1 MGDDNSLGLTGRTRC
16 INDIGRVIGPERA
29 NCLPVCGIIDRTVF
43 QCLDK
48 FGRIGQEGVR
58 GLRQARRNIGG
69 SDQISRLGIRKHKG
83 YPLGRII
90 RVDRQIGGPGLED
103 CQQRDNHLRRA
114 WHSQGHDIL
123 RSDPLLD
130 QQVSQAVGALVH
142 LAVAQLLFL
151 PDQGHCFRG
160 PFHLGFKQ
168 LRESGLGNRARRL
181 VPLQN
186 NPSPLLF
193 SQQIDARERRLR
205 ISQQRLQQPQVMP
218 GHLLYPPAVE
228 QVAVVEPGE
237 SEFSIPLPGVQLQVT
252 ADAQLIARQRLDLQ
266 PLHCL
271 RDLWGILQGEDYL
284 EEGRGVEAALRGE
297 FLDQPL
303 EGQIL
308 MLVSLQRRLPD
319 LGEQLG
325 EAEPGVE
332 AQAHDQR
339 VDEKADQ
346 LLQLCL
352 LSVGDGRAD
361 EDLILVAVAGE
372 QDSEGGQQGHIE
384 GGLVAPAE
392 LLQAGQQLRV
402 ELELAE
408 FGGKGLE
415 WWTSSVGGQLEP
427 LGNGGQLLLP
437 VGQSGAQRLL
447 LLALPQG
454 KVGILDRQWRE
465 RMMLALAESLVE
477 DGQLAGEDG
486 LRPAIGD
493 DVVKSAQE
501 DMLLGRELEELEAE
515 QRSAG
520 QVEGLGGLAAQ
531 LGADARL
538 SLSLIEFTE
547 IIQREIDEQLLGDD
561 LEGFAVLLGEVSAEA
576 LVPSDDRIDG
586 GLKGGAVE
594 RSAETEGGGHVVL
607 GAGFTQAVDE
617 PEALLG
623 IGEGEAIRARKRSNA
638 QNICATGVF
647 TPESLLKK
655 QLLAL

>member
-1 MGDDNSLGLTGRTRC
+1 M
-16 INDIGRVIGPERA
+16 
-29 NCLPVCGIIDRTVF
+29 
-43 QCLDK
+43 
-48 FGRIGQEGVR
+48 
-58 GLRQARRNIGG
+58 
-69 SDQISRLGIRKHKG
+69 
-83 YPLGRII
+83 
-90 RVDRQIGGPGLED
+90 
-103 CQQRDNHLRRA
+103 
-114 WHSQGHDIL
+114 
-123 RSDPLLD
+123 
-130 QQVSQAVGALVH
+130 
-142 LAVAQLLFL
+142 
-151 PDQGHCFRG
+151 
-160 PFHLGFKQ
+160 
-168 LRESGLGNRARRL
+168 
-181 VPLQN
+181 
-186 NPSPLLF
+186 
-193 SQQIDARERRLR
+193 
-205 ISQQRLQQPQVMP
+205 
-218 GHLLYPPAVE
+218 
-228 QVAVVEPGE
+228 
-237 SEFSIPLPGVQLQVT
+237 
-252 ADAQLIARQRLDLQ
+252 
-266 PLHCL
+266 
-271 RDLWGILQGEDYL
+271 
-284 EEGRGVEAALRGE
+284 
-297 FLDQPL
+297 
-303 EGQIL
+303 L

-325 EAEPGVE
+325 EAEPGVGR
-332 AQAHDQR
+332 QAPGQR

-392 LLQAGQQLRV
+392 LLQAGQQRRV

-415 WWTSSVGGQLEP
+415 WGTSSVGGQLEP
-427 LGNGGQLLLP
+427 LGNGSQLLLP

-465 RMMLALAESLVE
+465 GMMLALAESLVE

-486 LRPAIGD
+486 LRPAVGD

-538 SLSLIEFTE
+538 LLSLIEFTE

-561 LEGFAVLLGEVSAEA
+561 LEGFAVLRGEVSAEA
-576 LVPSDDRIDG
+576 LVPSDNRIDG